1 MVISRT
7 GDPWSPHVEQLDDET
22 VPEGAAVDG
31 DGISPEVTPDPT
43 PDPIPDPTSETEA
56 PNDDDAETKTPETPD
71 APVSPEPSGPA
82 NDTPDELAAALAEL
96 EAARTK

>member
-31 DGISPEVTPDPT
+31 DGISPEVNPDPAQ
-43 PDPIPDPTSETEA
+43 EAEA
-56 PNDDDAETKTPETPD
+56 PNGDDAETKAPETPD
-71 APVSPEPSGPA
+71 APASPEPSDPA
-82 NDTPDELAAALAEL
+82 NNTPVELAAALAEL